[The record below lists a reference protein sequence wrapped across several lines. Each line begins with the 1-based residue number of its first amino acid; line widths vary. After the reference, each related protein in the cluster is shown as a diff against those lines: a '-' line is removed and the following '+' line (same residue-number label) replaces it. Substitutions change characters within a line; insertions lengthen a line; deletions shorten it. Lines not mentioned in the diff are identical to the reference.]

1 MISIDSLTKRY
12 GQKVAVG
19 DLSFDVEPGSILGFL
34 GPNGA
39 GKTTTLRVLLGL
51 AQASSGGAT
60 IDGSRYRA
68 LHDPTG
74 TVGAVLDSSGF
85 HPGRKG
91 RNHLRV
97 IARANG
103 IPVSRVDE
111 LLRLVELDRDGGR
124 RVKGYSLG
132 MKQRLNLAAALLG
145 DPKVLVLDEPANGL
159 DPQGIRWLRDFLR
172 SLAAEGRTILVSS
185 HVLAEVAQTVDEV
198 VVIHKGKLRAQSTL
212 AELTRGRDGG
222 SGARVRSPDAVRLSE
237 ALRREGATVEP
248 DGPEPLSVRDL
259 GPERVGELAAQLGV
273 VLHELVAAEGAS
285 LEDVFLEMTSD
296 QAGERDPPGGEAA

>member
-1 MISIDSLTKRY
+1 MIAIESLSKRY
-12 GQKVAVG
+12 GQTQAVQ
-19 DLSFDVEPGSILGFL
+19 DLSFEVHPGSILGFL

-39 GKTTTLRVLLGL
+39 GKTTTLRMLLGL
-51 AQASSGGAT
+51 ARPSSGAAT
-60 IDGSRYRA
+60 IDGRPYGS
-68 LHDPTG
+68 LPDPLG

-97 IARANG
+97 IARGAG
-103 IPVSRVDE
+103 VPPSRVDE
-111 LLRLVELDRDGGR
+111 LLKLVDLAKDGGR

-145 DPKVLVLDEPANGL
+145 DPEVLVLDEPANGL

-198 VVIHKGKLRAQSTL
+198 VVIHHGRLRAHSTL
-212 AELTRGRDGG
+212 EELTRSGDGA
-222 SGARVRSPDAVRLSE
+222 SAVRVRSPQAARLAE
-237 ALRREGATVEP
+237 ALRTAGATV
-248 DGPEPLSVRDL
+248 DASGQGHLSVSQVTA
-259 GPERVGELAAQLGV
+259 EQVGELAARERI
-273 VLHELVAAEGAS
+273 VLHELVGVDQSS
-285 LEDVFLEMTSD
+285 LEDVFLEMTRDD
-296 QAGERDPPGGEAA
+296 QASDAEETG